1 MTAID
6 AFFVIFGCDIFH
18 YSILM
23 SLMVSVRDG
32 QVFALQISGLELVCG
47 FIIIL
52 VRDYS
57 MSTAGD
63 TIPDDILISCL
74 RAVNNKLPTF
84 APCLLNGL

>member
-6 AFFVIFGCDIFH
+6 AFFVI
-18 YSILM
+18 LA
-23 SLMVSVRDG
+23 VRDG

-57 MSTAGD
+57 IANSG
-63 TIPDDILISCL
+63 
-74 RAVNNKLPTF
+74 
-84 APCLLNGL
+84 

>member
-6 AFFVIFGCDIFH
+6 AFFVI
-18 YSILM
+18 LA
-23 SLMVSVRDG
+23 VRDG

-57 MSTAGD
+57 MSGD
-63 TIPDDILISCL
+63 TIADDILISCL

>member
-1 MTAID
+1 
-6 AFFVIFGCDIFH
+6 
-18 YSILM
+18 M

-57 MSTAGD
+57 MSGD
-63 TIPDDILISCL
+63 TIADDILISCL